1 MEQGLFNPLTLGGSI
16 LVNDVA
22 ASVHSEWFLDDL
34 FDSLK
39 LTALLP
45 AAYQIILAPARALL
59 FVLGTENYARLYHY
73 LDSHV
78 DVATYGT
85 AHGGKAAA
93 SAGVSMVVAVAMVSK
108 RAFVSKAKA

>member
-1 MEQGLFNPLTLGGSI
+1 MWEQGLFNPLTLGGSI

-45 AAYQIILAPARALL
+45 AAYQVSTP
-59 FVLGTENYARLYHY
+59 
-73 LDSHV
+73 
-78 DVATYGT
+78 
-85 AHGGKAAA
+85 AHGLLCICPC
-93 SAGVSMVVAVAMVSK
+93 SSK
-108 RAFVSKAKA
+108 SLWYVEKYCTLYPPVCSLLARQ

>member
-45 AAYQIILAPARALL
+45 AAYQVSNPTHGLLCIWPCSSSPRHAEKYCTSYLPIL
-59 FVLGTENYARLYHY
+59 
-73 LDSHV
+73 
-78 DVATYGT
+78 
-85 AHGGKAAA
+85 
-93 SAGVSMVVAVAMVSK
+93 
-108 RAFVSKAKA
+108 